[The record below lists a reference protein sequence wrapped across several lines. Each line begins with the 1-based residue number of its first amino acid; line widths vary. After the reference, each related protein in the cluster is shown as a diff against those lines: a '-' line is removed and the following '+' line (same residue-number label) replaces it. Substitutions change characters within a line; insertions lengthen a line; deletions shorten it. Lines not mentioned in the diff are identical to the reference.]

1 MNRKELAKAIAPHP
15 EHGWDIRDT
24 FLSDSVEKLTKK
36 QLEKLATQIEKLGDS
51 VKPHLNQEKSN
62 AYAVAG
68 SFYFMAD
75 KTNEAIEALKKG
87 LEVEEPTHLAKLVM
101 QAVQTIPDPEAW
113 KDAFLKIEKVYI

>member
-24 FLSDSVEKLTKK
+24 FIADSVEKLSPT
-36 QLEKLATQIEKLGDS
+36 QLTKLATQLEKLGDS
-51 VKPHLNQEKSN
+51 IKPHLNQEKSN

-68 SFYFMAD
+68 SFYFMAE

-87 LEVEEPTHLAKLVM
+87 LKLEEPTKLTRLVM
-101 QAVQTIPDPEAW
+101 QAVQTIPDPEFW
-113 KDAFLKIEKVYI
+113 KDSFLRIEKVYI